1 VSARRPV
8 RPAKPRKTTP
18 RKRPAKAP
26 ANKTGRER
34 GGMDWVKKRPVPVV
48 NILIADS
55 ERASR
60 SAASRV
66 IQSLRGMRVV
76 GEAQTSHEAVSATA
90 RLKPRIVLLD
100 LQLSSDF
107 GATLISVLRR
117 RSSRSRVILLVGRAS
132 EDRIVEALSHGAVG
146 CVTKKEIPLFL
157 PKALEAV
164 AAGEAWMSRKLV
176 PKIVDRL
183 AGFTAHPRKRK

>member
-1 VSARRPV
+1 MKARRKV
-8 RPAKPRKTTP
+8 RSA
-18 RKRPAKAP
+18 AKAP
-26 ANKTGRER
+26 AKRR
-34 GGMDWVKKRPVPVV
+34 GSSRSGMEWVKKRPIPVV
-48 NILIADS
+48 SILIADS

-60 SAASRV
+60 LAATRV
-66 IQSLRGMRVV
+66 VQAQRGMRIV
-76 GEAQTSHEAVSATA
+76 GEASTSHEAVSAA
-90 RLKPRIVLLD
+90 AKLKPRIILLD

-117 RSSRSRVILLVGRAS
+117 RSARSRVILLVGRAS

-164 AAGEAWMSRKLV
+164 ALGEAWMSRKLV

-183 AGFTAHPRKRK
+183 AGFTPKKRK

>member
-1 VSARRPV
+1 MKARK
-8 RPAKPRKTTP
+8 PAARAPKAM
-18 RKRPAKAP
+18 AKASRR
-26 ANKTGRER
+26 KSGRER
-34 GGMDWVKKRPVPVV
+34 GMDWVKKRPIPVV
-48 NILIADS
+48 SILIADP

-60 SAASRV
+60 AAAARV
-66 IQSLRGMRVV
+66 IQSLRGFRII
-76 GEAQTSHEAVSATA
+76 GEAQTGQEAVSATA
-90 RLKPRIVLLD
+90 RLRPRVILLD
-100 LQLSSDF
+100 MDLSSEF
-107 GATLISVLRR
+107 GASLISILRR

-157 PKALEAV
+157 SNALEAV

-183 AGFTAHPRKRK
+183 AGFSARPKKRK

>member
-1 VSARRPV
+1 MSARRP
-8 RPAKPRKTTP
+8 AKARKATP
-18 RKRPAKAP
+18 KTSPAKAP
-26 ANKTGRER
+26 AKKSSRER
-34 GGMDWVKKRPVPVV
+34 GGMDWVKRRPLPVIP
-48 NILIADS
+48 ILIADS

-60 SAASRV
+60 NASIRV
-66 IQSLRGMRVV
+66 VQSMRGMRVV
-76 GEAQTSHEAVSATA
+76 GEAHTGHEAVSATA
-90 RLKPRIVLLD
+90 RLKPRIILLD

-183 AGFTAHPRKRK
+183 AGFSAHPRKRK